1 MKKLIHFLC
10 LWVFVFSANASDVE
24 PDIIPGSD
32 AVFVRNDGQIIDMD
46 GQVRNEFLY
55 YLPGSDID
63 IYFREN
69 GITYIIKE
77 SEYPYSMLNALP
89 EAIEDSIKK
98 FKSGNIYFYRFDM
111 DFVDNNEAGEI
122 EGRGGDGFYNNYY
135 LAHCP
140 DGILNVPLFSEVRY
154 NDVYQGVDI
163 SFYLK
168 DGQLKYDIIVDEGAD
183 LSVVKFYFNGPENVF
198 LENNELHLTLPKGD
212 WVETLPESYYLD
224 GGKNKATDVSYVL
237 KDNILSFQVE
247 SDGNG
252 ALYIDPVV
260 TWTTYYDDC
269 FWNGGGSNLD
279 IKGNQFVIV
288 SYGFSALFPLLN
300 PGGGAYYQSAVAGSG
315 DYRILKFDANGVRIW
330 ATYYGGTGYDH
341 SPDVSID
348 HNGNIYVCGHTE
360 STNIP
365 VSSAGGY
372 YDASYTAGTYSGGT
386 VILRFN
392 SSGARTWGTHY
403 DYVHYPMITVDY
415 SNNVYVV
422 GRSEYDNPPVQ
433 FLSGA
438 YNQST
443 VANSA
448 SGTSKSDD
456 IFIMKFNSS
465 TSRLWATNLGGSS
478 DEFAQDLVVSPDNY
492 LNIVGYGDN
501 YYGTG
506 IITRNPGGGAH
517 YDNTLGIGTGGS
529 STDRDDALI
538 YRFTPGG
545 FLYWGTAFSGTLAEN
560 MQQAAITADAS
571 NNIYIY
577 GETRSTNLPVL
588 NPGGGAYY
596 DGTFNAS
603 SSGFNPF
610 LARFSP
616 GGVRNWCTYF
626 GTNGLGFG
634 MNFSNSLNVNADGNL
649 VAVLTDNGGVGGCH
663 PQVSRTGDYN
673 ASSLV
678 YMCVYIAEF
687 DANLGLDWATYYGG
701 TKNRHTL
708 GDAGVSQ
715 DGCGYQLFMTSNWEM
730 YDAAATDPPWE
741 KPIATSY
748 QDQTWLTTGNRSGL
762 ITRFSYR
769 PVDPGPITGE
779 ANLCA
784 GQSGEVYS
792 VPNIPGVT
800 FTWTVPSGSSI
811 VSGQGTNS
819 IVVNF
824 GSTNGQICVTAAGG
838 CVNPG
843 PVCFTITFPT
853 PGGTG
858 LWTWLGGVS
867 TNWFDPCNW
876 DKKTV
881 PTISADVLIPGGTP
895 NEPLINGAGGECKSI
910 EIVST
915 NGAELT
921 INVTGGGN
929 LEVAD

>member
-1 MKKLIHFLC
+1 MRKLLFLFLLSFTC
-10 LWVFVFSANASDVE
+10 YTGFTAEKSHAE
-24 PDIIPGSD
+24 
-32 AVFVRNDGQIIDMD
+32 AVFVRNDGQLVDMN
-46 GQVRNEFLY
+46 GEMRNEFLF
-55 YLPGSDID
+55 YLPGADLD
-63 IYFREN
+63 VYFRET
-69 GITYIIKE
+69 GITYILKKT
-77 SEYPYSMLNALP
+77 EYPYSMLNALP
-89 EAIEDSIKK
+89 GAIEDSIKK
-98 FKSGNIYFYRFDM
+98 FNSGKIYFYRFDM
-111 DFVDNNEAGEI
+111 DFVNASDETSVKGY
-122 EGRGGDGFYNNYY
+122 GKDDFYQNYY
-135 LAHCP
+135 LPHCP
-140 DGILNVPLFSEVRY
+140 DGIMNVPLFNELRY
-154 NDVYQGVDI
+154 ENVYDGVDI
-163 SFYLK
+163 SFYIA
-168 DGQLKYDIIVDEGAD
+168 DGKLKYDIIIDDGAD
-183 LSVVKFYFNGPENVF
+183 MSQVKFFYNGPESAVIKD
-198 LENNELHLTLPKGD
+198 NELHLTLTEGN
-212 WVETLPESYYLD
+212 WVETLPESYYLIE
-224 GGKNKATDVSYVL
+224 GERNKT
-237 KDNILSFQVE
+237 NIQYELNDKTLSFKLEKQMKGDLV
-247 SDGNG
+247 
-252 ALYIDPVV
+252 IDPVI
-260 TWTTYYDDC
+260 TWTTFYDDC
-269 FWNGGGSNLD
+269 FWNGSGSNLD
-279 IKGNQFVIV
+279 VKDDQFVVV
-288 SYGFSALFPLLN
+288 SYAYSSLFPLLN

-315 DYRILKFDANGVRIW
+315 DYRILKFDADGIRVW
-330 ATYYGGTGYDH
+330 ATYYGGTGNDYY
-341 SPDVSID
+341 PDVAID
-348 HNGNIYVCGHTE
+348 YNDNIYVCGHTE

-365 VSSAGGY
+365 VSSGGGY
-372 YDASYTAGTYSGGT
+372 YDPSYTAGTYSGGT

-392 SSGARTWGTHY
+392 SSGVRTWGTHY

-438 YNQST
+438 YYQST
-443 VANSA
+443 VANDA

-478 DEFAQDLVVSPDNY
+478 DEFAEDLVVSPDNY
-492 LNIVGYGDN
+492 LNIVAYGDN

-545 FLYWGTAFSGTLAEN
+545 FLYWGTAFSGTLNEN

-596 DGTFNAS
+596 DGVFNS
-603 SSGFNPF
+603 SSSSFNPF
-610 LARFSP
+610 LARFSS
-616 GGVRNWCTYF
+616 GGVLNWSTYF
-626 GTNGLGFG
+626 GTNGLGYG

-649 VAVLTDNGGVGGCH
+649 IAVITDNGGVGGCH
-663 PQVSRTGDYN
+663 PAVSRVGDYN
-673 ASSLV
+673 ASQLT
-678 YMCVYIAEF
+678 YMGVYIAEF
-687 DANLGLDWATYYGG
+687 NANLGIDWATYYTG

-715 DGCGYQLFMTSNWEM
+715 DGCGYQIYMTSNWEM
-730 YDAAATDPPWE
+730 YDAAATNPPWE
-741 KPIATSY
+741 KPVASSY
-748 QDQTWLTTGNRSGL
+748 QDQTWQTTGNRSGL
-762 ITRFSYR
+762 ITRFSYNAA
-769 PVDPGPITGE
+769 DPGPITGE
-779 ANLCA
+779 SNLCA

-800 FTWTVPSGSSI
+800 FTWTVPPGSSI

-824 GSTNGQICVTAAGG
+824 GTTNGQICVTAAGG

-843 PVCFTITFPT
+843 PVCFTITFPS

-858 LWTWLGGVS
+858 LWTWLGNIS
-867 TNWFDPCNW
+867 NDWFDPCNW

-881 PTISADVLIPGGTP
+881 PTITADVLIPGGTP
-895 NEPLINGAGGECKSI
+895 FEPRISGAGGECKSI

-921 INVTGGGN
+921 INVSGGGN